1 MADVIAAAD
10 TTLTPASQL
19 CVAAVLGRNGIRLG
33 HIVELMIEA
42 DTGRIGYAALAIG
55 GVMGVGE
62 TLHAVPWGCFR
73 IDPVAQTIQLQLVA
87 DELRALGG
95 FDKDAWPSR
104 GDDRIA
110 CIPGGVGNPAT
121 GSTVSPP

>member
-1 MADVIAAAD
+1 MAEVVAAAD

-19 CVAAVLGRNGIRLG
+19 CVAAVLGRDGTGLG

-73 IDPVAQTIQLQLVA
+73 IDPLSQILQLPLVA

-95 FDKDAWPSR
+95 FDKDSWPAC
-104 GDDRIA
+104 GDGRIA
-110 CIPGGVGNPAT
+110 RLPGFARNPAA
-121 GSTVSPP
+121 GSAVSPA